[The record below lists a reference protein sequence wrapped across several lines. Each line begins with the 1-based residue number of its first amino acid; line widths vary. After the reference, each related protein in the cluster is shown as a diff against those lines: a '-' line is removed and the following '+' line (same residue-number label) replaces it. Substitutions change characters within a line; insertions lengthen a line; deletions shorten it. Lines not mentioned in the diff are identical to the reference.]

1 MFGQRT
7 GRRKVF
13 LYNTNCNFFA
23 IIRLF
28 LSFVPQSGEEEAGG
42 QRVRRWNNR
51 EPLPRRATRAPEQIL
66 IDGESF
72 VSPLIASPLF
82 WPPYT
87 IDRLLSLQ
95 SMSSRSSGSDGN
107 GHFISGKTDP
117 RCRCRFTNGPCAGG
131 NGMNG
136 TCYTE
141 QECESR
147 GGTNGGACASG
158 FGICCLSA
166 KS

>member
-1 MFGQRT
+1 
-7 GRRKVF
+7 
-13 LYNTNCNFFA
+13 
-23 IIRLF
+23 
-28 LSFVPQSGEEEAGG
+28 
-42 QRVRRWNNR
+42 
-51 EPLPRRATRAPEQIL
+51 
-66 IDGESF
+66 
-72 VSPLIASPLF
+72 
-82 WPPYT
+82 
-87 IDRLLSLQ
+87 
-95 SMSSRSSGSDGN
+95 MSSRSSGSDGN
-107 GHFISGKTDP
+107 DLFFFERQTQGT
-117 RCRCRFTNGPCAGG
+117 CRCRFTNGPCAGG